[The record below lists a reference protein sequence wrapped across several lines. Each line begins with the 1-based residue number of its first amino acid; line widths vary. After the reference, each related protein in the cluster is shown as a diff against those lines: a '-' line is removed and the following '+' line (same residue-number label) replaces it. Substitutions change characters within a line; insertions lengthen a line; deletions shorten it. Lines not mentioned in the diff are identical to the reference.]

1 LLVGIVSDLGGH
13 EALSTAQL
21 QLARRCSMIGTEC
34 ERMEQK
40 AVEGGAF
47 DAVVYGTLTGHLTRA
62 LKALGLKRA
71 PRDIT
76 PTLQSYLAAV
86 RQPPDPE
93 DDLDVP

>member
-1 LLVGIVSDLGGH
+1 
-13 EALSTAQL
+13 
-21 QLARRCSMIGTEC
+21 MIGTEC

-47 DAVVYGTLTGHLTRA
+47 DAVVYVTLTGHLTRA